1 MAPILGAD
9 FELFPTRS
17 EVTSIPEMGMVFHD
31 RSGTFWNQVDT
42 AFSDETIDEVRSHF
56 GTIDLL
62 FAMYASQNFEFFESR
77 AIGFPVET
85 HRRNLET
92 ALRIDP
98 TVVVPASAGFRFG
111 GQHEWLN
118 AFLFPI
124 SRERFVGDLRALEP
138 RVDARVVDPGDV
150 LEVTVGG
157 DVLLHVDASPVARTE
172 DHDAERIAFDPTAP
186 VPPLADPNPDGY
198 EPDRLERL
206 AVGLVAGLGEWLAT
220 PAARDDQVVRAY
232 REHRVRYRIG
242 LVFPDGTEQRVDVD
256 FGTDPPAFS
265 KTGAQAPEADLVHRI
280 AASALAGW
288 AEHRRSFFS
297 VRAYSRRSGTMYEL
311 GRDDGGVLL
320 QDRALP
326 DLLMY
331 YLVYVMEGSEVAA
344 LTEVEQQLSA
354 LRATPCRG
362 SG

>member
-186 VPPLADPNPDGY
+186 VPSLADPNPDGY

-280 AASALAGW
+280 AASAWQAGPNT
-288 AEHRRSFFS
+288 AEASSRCART
-297 VRAYSRRSGTMYEL
+297 RAGPGPCTSSAATMAESCCRI
-311 GRDDGGVLL
+311 G
-320 QDRALP
+320 
-326 DLLMY
+326 
-331 YLVYVMEGSEVAA
+331 
-344 LTEVEQQLSA
+344 LSP
-354 LRATPCRG
+354 TC
-362 SG
+362 